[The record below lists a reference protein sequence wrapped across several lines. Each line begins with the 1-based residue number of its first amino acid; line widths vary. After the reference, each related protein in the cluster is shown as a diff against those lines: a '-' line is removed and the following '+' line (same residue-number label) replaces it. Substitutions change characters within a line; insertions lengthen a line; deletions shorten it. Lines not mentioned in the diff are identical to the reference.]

1 MGRPL
6 RRDLLIAL
14 FVAVTWAAASF
25 AVAGILAVLLDRDP
39 VESPAPVFAGPVAVV
54 LAGVGVWLAVG
65 VTASARMPWPGALAA
80 AASVYLVIVV
90 IALVGS
96 FRLFTEQAASP
107 FVIAAALLAAVAV
120 VGTWAARRPPK
131 AGLSGPTPDS

>member
-39 VESPAPVFAGPVAVV
+39 VQSPAPVFAGPVALA
-54 LAGVGVWLAVG
+54 LAGVAVWLAVG
-65 VTASARMPWPGALAA
+65 VTASARMPWLGALAA
-80 AASVYLVIVV
+80 TASVYLVIAA
-90 IALVGS
+90 IALIGS
-96 FRLFTEQAASP
+96 FRLFAEQAASP
-107 FVIAAALLAAVAV
+107 FVIAAALLAGAAV